1 MRYQFIR
8 DHREQYRLDV
18 MCRVLEVSVSGYH
31 SWRRRP
37 ISKRTQQ
44 DALLEQRIRDT
55 HQRSKGRYGA
65 PRVHA
70 ELRAEG
76 LRVSRKRVAR
86 LMRLGGLRAKGK
98 RRWVQTTHSSHT
110 MPVCPNLLARQFE
123 VQQPNQVWA
132 SDLTF
137 LPTREGWLYLAV
149 TLDLHSRAVVGYAM
163 DTQMP
168 ATLPLAALQ
177 MAARRRL
184 PSPGL
189 VHHSDRGSQY
199 ASGLFQAELARM
211 RARGSMSRKGD
222 CWDNAV
228 VESFFS
234 SLKRELMDENI
245 FETREV
251 ARQAVF
257 EFIEVFYNRQR
268 RHSTLGYLTPHEF
281 ERQATAA

>member
-1 MRYQFIR
+1 
-8 DHREQYRLDV
+8 

-37 ISKRTQQ
+37 ISTRTQQ
-44 DALLEQRIRDT
+44 DALLEQRIHDV

-65 PRVHA
+65 PRIHA
-70 ELRAEG
+70 ELQAQG
-76 LRVSRKRVAR
+76 QRVSRKRVAR
-86 LMRLGGLRAKGK
+86 LMRGRGLRAKGK
-98 RRWVQTTHSSHT
+98 RRFVRTTDGGHAL
-110 MPVCPNLLARQFE
+110 PVCPNLLARQFD
-123 VQQPNQVWA
+123 VSQPNQVWA

-149 TLDLHSRAVVGYAM
+149 TLDLHSRAVIGYAM

-234 SLKRELMDENI
+234 SLKRELYEDEI
-245 FETREV
+245 FESRAS